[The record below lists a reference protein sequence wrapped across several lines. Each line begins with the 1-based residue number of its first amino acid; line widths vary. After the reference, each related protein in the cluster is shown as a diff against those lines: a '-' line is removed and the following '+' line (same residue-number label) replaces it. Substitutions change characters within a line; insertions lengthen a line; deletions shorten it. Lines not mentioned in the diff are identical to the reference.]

1 MRRDEGLRDR
11 RGSLRG
17 WFRIIG
23 RERPDPHTLFLLVLI
38 GVIFLVM
45 SLVMPSQFLSATNFE
60 SMAFQMSEVGILTVA
75 MTLAML
81 IGGIDLS
88 VTATANLSSIT
99 AGLAM
104 IRLAKTGLPS
114 LPDVLVVVLGLMVA
128 IAVGLVCGLMNG
140 VLIGR
145 IGVPAILATLGT
157 LTLYTGLAYGITRGR
172 AVHGVPD
179 PVLFFG
185 IGKLLGIPMPLVI
198 FLVVLVAISMA
209 LNHTTYGFKVY
220 LLGSNRTVAR
230 FCGINNPGII
240 LKTHLAAGL
249 LSAVAGI
256 VTLARTNSAHADYGS
271 SYILTTILVA
281 VMGGVAV
288 TGGSGRVGGV
298 ALALAALQMLSTGL
312 NMLLLRFSGSNFF
325 RDFAW
330 GFLLLFVM
338 VFSRTARQKLL
349 QLQSLRIF
357 SGN

>member
-104 IRLAKTGLPS
+104 IHLAKAGLPT
-114 LPDVLVVVLGLMVA
+114 LPEVLVVFLGFMVA